1 MVTCD
6 KFVVGAAVCRAH
18 PADVRESSNTVV
30 ESAHIGQHMAP
41 RAFCKIAGQRIYP
54 VNATTAANTE
64 VPHEG

>member
-30 ESAHIGQHMAP
+30 ERAHIGHHMAP
-41 RAFCKIAGQRIYP
+41 RSFCKIAGQRIYP
-54 VNATTAANTE
+54 VNATAAANTE
-64 VPHEG
+64 VSHEG